1 MNTEHKDI
9 WSHVFLEGR
18 NEVLEKRAWE
28 GRERIGKNF
37 AFSKPINGII
47 EISCCFTEEHI

>member
-1 MNTEHKDI
+1 MNTKHKDI